1 MNESVSIGSV
11 LQEKARNPKARFVFP
26 SSVAADF
33 WARECLLRGWAAA
46 VEANRFLG
54 WDRFRDSAFR
64 PSDASGRT
72 ADKHVRLLFASELL
86 RRNAEAPFLRALIQ
100 PERADGWRP
109 FAAGLARALPSLW
122 MFLGQRQ
129 RRVDLEAADYVEVAH
144 RYGSFLAQKGLVEPA
159 WNRGAFDPGSGAW
172 TIFFPELMEDF
183 PDYEEALAGNSA
195 VSMMRIP
202 GDAHIPPVEIHARM
216 LDEIGTVL
224 DDIRD
229 FIEVDSTAID
239 GVVITCPDLDALR
252 PYLAREARLRG
263 VPLDFRSGA
272 PLSSHPAGRIF
283 ERIADLT
290 GSGFP
295 YEGLRDLVM
304 DSGLS
309 WREGGAA
316 AELLSFGARMTVAR
330 GWKDGGKDVDA
341 WEAAFR
347 EAGDSAGA
355 GMKAF
360 YRGLKANALAIV
372 GARDFKA
379 IKGAWTAFSKSM
391 LDPLS
396 WKPEANRVIGRCV
409 ACLDALDA
417 AKALGG
423 FDDIEG
429 AYGIFASALAEERY
443 VGASSAG
450 GARVYDYRVSAGIE
464 AARHYVINASE
475 DGVSVRAGELS
486 FLREDLREGMGFV
499 VRDMSAAFLRAYG
512 LSGKLVSISCSL
524 EGADGAQMPHGAFEL
539 RMERDLPDR
548 TSSDP
553 NRALGD
559 YFARK
564 ARFPAS
570 MAPSALRGLEYA
582 SRVSFKRP
590 ITDWTSG
597 VAERRGI
604 DVAGRAAIESLSA
617 GMDEGVLALSP
628 SMIARYRNCPVS
640 WLWESVL
647 GAGKEPE
654 GIAALDTAFIGSAY
668 HKALQYL
675 YEEGDVVGA
684 GGVAAEDR
692 IEGALRSAAS
702 SMARRRGPL
711 ARVII
716 EMSGSD
722 IALVLRKVAEADAAL
737 MPGASVVAIEREA
750 SASFPE
756 IGIVVRGR
764 LDRLMRSPCG
774 QVIVDY
780 KSSGNLRRSDYAPVT
795 DGSDVKDL
803 VDVQFPAYALILK
816 EGGLA
821 DGQAHGDAGG
831 EGVCA
836 LAFSIGKR
844 TYVAIAADEGERGTG
859 GKRKAVMDKG
869 TFSAAAAKLLE
880 SAAGIAGE
888 LRAMSYPLPSRED
901 METACG
907 SCPTR
912 NVCRERY
919 NVR

>member
-1 MNESVSIGSV
+1 MDESVSIGSV
-11 LQEKARNPKARFVFP
+11 LKEKARNPKARFVFP

-33 WARECLLRGWAAA
+33 WSRECLIRGWAAA
-46 VEANRFLG
+46 IEANRFLG

-64 PSDASGRT
+64 PGDSSGRS

-86 RRNAEAPFLRALIQ
+86 RRNAEGPFLRALIL
-100 PERADGWRP
+100 PERADDWRP

-122 MFLGQRQ
+122 MFLGQGQ
-129 RRVDLEAADYVEVAH
+129 RRGDPEAADYREVAH
-144 RYGSFLAQKGLVEPA
+144 RYGAFLSEKGLAEPA
-159 WNRGAFDPGSGAW
+159 WNRGAFDPGSGEW

-183 PDYEEALAGNSA
+183 PDYEEALARNPS
-195 VSMMRIP
+195 VSMRRIP
-202 GDAHIPPVEIHARM
+202 GDAPIPPVEIHARM

-229 FIEVDSTAID
+229 FIEEDGAAID

-252 PYLAREARLRG
+252 PYLAREAKLRG

-272 PLSSHPAGRIF
+272 PLSYHPAGRIF
-283 ERIADLT
+283 GRIADLT

-295 YEGLRDLVM
+295 YESVRDLVM

-316 AELLSFGARMTVAR
+316 ADLLAFGARMTVAR
-330 GWKDGGKDVDA
+330 GWKEGGKDVDA

-360 YRGLKANALAIV
+360 YRGMKANALAIAR
-372 GARDFKA
+372 ARDFKA
-379 IKGAWTAFSKSM
+379 IKGAWTVFSKSM

-417 AKALGG
+417 AQALGG

-429 AYGIFASALAEERY
+429 AYGIFVSALAEERY
-443 VGASSAG
+443 VGAISAG

-464 AARHYVINASE
+464 ASRHYVINASE
-475 DGVSVRAGELS
+475 GGVSVRAGELS
-486 FLREDLREGMGFV
+486 FLREDLREGMGLV
-499 VRDMSAAFLRAYG
+499 VRDMSAAFLRAYAR
-512 LSGKLVSISCSL
+512 SGKRVSVSCSL
-524 EGADGAQMPHGAFEL
+524 EGVDGAQMPHGSFEL
-539 RMERDLPDR
+539 RMERDIPER
-548 TSSDP
+548 SSSDP

-564 ARFPAS
+564 ARFPAIL
-570 MAPSALRGLEYA
+570 APSTLRGLEYA

-590 ITDWTSG
+590 STDWTSG
-597 VAERRGI
+597 DAERRGI
-604 DVAGRAAIESLSA
+604 EAAGRAAIESLSA
-617 GMDEGVLALSP
+617 GRDDGALVFSP
-628 SMIARYRNCPVS
+628 SMIAQYRRCPVS

-654 GIAALDTAFIGSAY
+654 GIAALDTKFIGSAY

-675 YEEGDVVGA
+675 YEEGDVAGS

-692 IEGALRSAAS
+692 IERALRSAAS

-722 IALVLRKVAEADAAL
+722 IVLVLRKVAEADAAL
-737 MPGASVVAIEREA
+737 MPGAKVEAIEREA

-756 IGIVVRGR
+756 LGIVIRGR
-764 LDRLMRSPCG
+764 LDRLMRASCG
-774 QVIVDY
+774 PIIVDY
-780 KSSGNLRRSDYAPVT
+780 KSTGNLKRSDYAPVV

-803 VDVQFPAYALILK
+803 VDVQFPAYALILR

-821 DGQAHGDAGG
+821 DGQAHYEAEGG
-831 EGVCA
+831 GICA

-844 TYVAIAADEGERGTG
+844 AYVAIAADDGELGTG
-859 GKRKAVMDKG
+859 GKRKAVMDKK
-869 TFSAAAAKLLE
+869 TFSAAAARFLE
-880 SAAGIAGE
+880 IAASIARDV
-888 LRAMSYPLPSRED
+888 RAMSYSLPSRED

-907 SCPTR
+907 SCATR